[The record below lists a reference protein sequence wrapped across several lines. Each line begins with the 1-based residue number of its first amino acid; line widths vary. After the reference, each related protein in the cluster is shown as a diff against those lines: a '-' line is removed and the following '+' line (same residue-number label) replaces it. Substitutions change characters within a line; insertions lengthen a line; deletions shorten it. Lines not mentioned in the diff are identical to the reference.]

1 MAPLSG
7 DFASLQSN
15 VGPSSGSGMAK
26 SNVIMFDISKNP
38 VYKLAE
44 GYRTLQRKL
53 KGNWKVLSNTGDTGI
68 TFETLSQVCHKS
80 NDLTLIEN
88 ISSPE
93 CLCCPG
99 QGKSSLRLKLII

>member
-7 DFASLQSN
+7 DFASLQAN
-15 VGPSSGSGMAK
+15 VGPSSSSGMAK
-26 SNVIMFDISKNP
+26 TNVIMFDVSKNP

-68 TFETLSQVCHKS
+68 TFESLSQVCHE
-80 NDLTLIEN
+80 NDIQVKPFLIF
-88 ISSPE
+88 IH
-93 CLCCPG
+93 
-99 QGKSSLRLKLII
+99 I